1 MPARGYAPA
10 SPSRPR
16 PRRRLALALDSSPRL
31 GRLALDRIQ
40 AELCE
45 ERHEERGR
53 RAPERARGAE
63 ALLVGVDR
71 DDDGVE
77 WNLIGRQ

>member
-1 MPARGYAPA
+1 MPRLRLPAPGSA
-10 SPSRPR
+10 SPST
-16 PRRRLALALDSSPRL
+16 RL

-40 AELCE
+40 AELRE

-53 RAPERARGAE
+53 RAPESARGAE